1 MRTKDQYRE
10 RAAQRQA
17 VCVEAKLVA
26 PDMSRC
32 VDCVIRDISEG
43 GALVTVRGEAAV
55 PARVYLWQAT
65 AEAMVECE
73 VRWNKLNLIGLKF
86 LEEGAQAKLRVVTE
100 TQTPAPAP
108 SARLRPIEA
117 A

>member
-1 MRTKDQYRE
+1 MRTSNQYRE
-10 RAAQRQA
+10 RAHQRHVVA
-17 VCVEAKLVA
+17 VEAKLLS

-32 VDCVIRDISEG
+32 IDCVIRDISEG
-43 GALVTVRGEAAV
+43 GALVTVRGEAVV

-86 LEEGAQAKLRVVTE
+86 LEEGAQAKLQVAIDPQMPV
-100 TQTPAPAP
+100 
-108 SARLRPIEA
+108 SASTALPRPVKA

>member
-1 MRTKDQYRE
+1 
-10 RAAQRQA
+10 
-17 VCVEAKLVA
+17 
-26 PDMSRC
+26 MSRC

>member
-1 MRTKDQYRE
+1 
-10 RAAQRQA
+10 
-17 VCVEAKLVA
+17 
-26 PDMSRC
+26 
-32 VDCVIRDISEG
+32 
-43 GALVTVRGEAAV
+43 
-55 PARVYLWQAT
+55 
-65 AEAMVECE
+65 MVECE